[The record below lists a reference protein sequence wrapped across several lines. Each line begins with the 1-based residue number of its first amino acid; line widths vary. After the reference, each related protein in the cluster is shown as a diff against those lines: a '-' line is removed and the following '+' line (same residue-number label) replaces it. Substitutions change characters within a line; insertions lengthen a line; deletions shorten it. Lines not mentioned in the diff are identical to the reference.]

1 MKYVPHQYQQYAT
14 QRIIDTPYI
23 ALLLEMGLGKTV
35 STLTAIDLL
44 LNDYFDA
51 GRVLVIAPLRVADDT
66 WAREI
71 ENGIIFGTCESR
83 KSWAASRR
91 AEELSGRMPISM

>member
-1 MKYVPHQYQQYAT
+1 
-14 QRIIDTPYI
+14 
-23 ALLLEMGLGKTV
+23 MGLGKTV

-51 GRVLVIAPLRVADDT
+51 NRVLVIAPLRVADDT

-71 ENGIIFGTCESR
+71 EKWDHLQHLRISKVLG
-83 KSWAASRR
+83 AAEIRRR
-91 AEELSGRMPISM
+91 ALKTEADIYIINRENVEWLV

>member
-1 MKYVPHQYQQYAT
+1 MKFIPHQYQEYAT
-14 QRIIDTPYI
+14 QRILDTNYI

-51 GRVLVIAPLRVADDT
+51 LKVLVIAPLRVADDT
-66 WAREI
+66 WAREVEKWDHLKHLRI
-71 ENGIIFGTCESR
+71 SKVLGSATIR
-83 KSWAASRR
+83 KK
-91 AEELSGRMPISM
+91 GP